1 MNTQPTNANDEFL
14 ISLSSRTAGPMY
26 ADVPDSLKKLPN
38 WAVWRLEKRNGSS
51 TKVPYSVNGGF
62 AKSNDPSTWTTFESA
77 VAVADDPLAFRDGIG
92 FMLQG
97 TNLVGLDFDGV
108 RQDGVVDPYV
118 LEIIKELGS
127 PYTEIT
133 PSTTGL
139 RMFVECAQLPKGNR
153 KFSAKSSSVKKYGA
167 EIYSGGEG
175 GRYLTAT
182 GGRFSGEGVPNLNA
196 ADIELPYLLI
206 SQFPNEKFKKLWMGD
221 ASDYENDESRGD
233 LALCN
238 ILLKLLGPDKEKID
252 QYFRKSKLCD
262 EKWLNRAEYRE
273 WTIAKAMNGA
283 QPAPPPEQAA
293 ASASTR
299 RDKTER
305 LRQKVA
311 ELEFH
316 HEAVDYG
323 EYEYVVD
330 VIRKNDYDFDGWFPL
345 GRPSLI
351 GGSSGSG
358 KSTFMFDLLVKQFVR
373 APVFGRAT
381 HGRPYVVLMLDRG
394 KKAHKATMRRMNLV
408 TDSVPIKFLNPVL
421 DRAAAQEIINRIE
434 ECDPLPL
441 IVFIEGLDML
451 TRDASEMKV
460 VTPFMHDVQ
469 KIAEHFDIALIG
481 SMGAP
486 KTKANEG
493 YTAKRD
499 QLFGSAVWSRM
510 IETIVAVQY
519 PGGKDT
525 ADQREFTVM
534 LRNGK
539 PESLLLEFQHGV
551 LVHVP
556 EAEQPTADKK
566 LGPKLQKAVNF
577 IRKVLQDG
585 PMLRDKLMENAKNR
599 ESITESTLLA
609 PAAHLQEYEGLMREP
624 TGKGGAWQWWFA
636 EIHATKET
644 LKSTEENEAV
654 LDREF
659 DLS

>member
-1 MNTQPTNANDEFL
+1 MSPRRNIPEELQRIPHW
-14 ISLSSRTAGPMY
+14 I
-26 ADVPDSLKKLPN
+26 
-38 WAVWRLEKRNGSS
+38 VWRGEKRNGSV

-62 AKSNDPSTWTTFESA
+62 AKSNDPSTWSTFEKA

-97 TNLVGLDFDGV
+97 TNLIGLDFDGV
-108 RQDGVVDPYV
+108 LKDGAVEPYV
-118 LEIIKELGS
+118 LDILEKLDS
-127 PYTEIT
+127 PYSEIT
-133 PSTTGL
+133 PSGNGL
-139 RMFVECAQLPKGNR
+139 RAFVQCAALPAGQR
-153 KFSAKSSSVKKYGA
+153 KFSGNKYGA

-175 GRYLTAT
+175 GRYLTCT
-182 GGRFSGEGVPNLNA
+182 GNHFSGAGVPKIE
-196 ADIELPYLLI
+196 DIGVAYLMV
-206 SQFPNEKFKKLWMGD
+206 SQIRNDKFKRLWMGD
-221 ASDYENDESRGD
+221 VSDYENDQSRGD

-262 EKWLNRAEYRE
+262 EKWMNRAEYRE

-283 QPAPPPEQAA
+283 TPALPPEQAP
-293 ASASTR
+293 ASAPTR
-299 RDKTER
+299 EETTARSQ
-305 LRQKVA
+305 QKAA

-358 KSTFMFDLLVKQFVR
+358 KSTFMFDLLVKQFVST
-373 APVFGRAT
+373 PVFGHAT
-381 HGRPYVVLMLDRG
+381 HGRPYIVLMLDRG

-434 ECDPLPL
+434 ECDPLPQ

-451 TRDASEMKV
+451 TRDANEMKV
-460 VTPFMHDVQ
+460 VMPFMHDMQ

-499 QLFGSAVWSRM
+499 QIFGSAVWARQS
-510 IETIVAVQY
+510 ETVVAVQY

-525 ADQREFTVM
+525 EDQRELTVM

-539 PESLLLEFQHGV
+539 HESLLLEFQHGV
-551 LVHVP
+551 LVQVP

-566 LGPKLQKAVNF
+566 LSPKLQKAVNF
-577 IRKVLQDG
+577 IRKSLQDG
-585 PMLRDKLMENAKNR
+585 PMLRDKLIENAKNR
-599 ESITESTLLA
+599 ESITETTLLA
-609 PAAHLQEYEGLMREP
+609 GAAHLQEYEGLMREP
-624 TGKGGAWQWWFA
+624 MGKGGAWQWWFS

-644 LKSTEENEAV
+644 LKPTEQNDVV
-654 LDREF
+654 LDRTF
-659 DLS
+659 DLA